1 MAPLTPHVVLKDHRH
16 HLLTKY
22 EGKGTKISFF
32 KLFIKLGII
41 WKCNLGFSKK
51 TISHLFYN
59 LEKSLKYT
67 HTAQDQHFNI
77 QILNLWMNWEK
88 LCPNLSFTIENK
100 MGNLHKKW
108 PSNIKLNINDCDIPF
123 PIILRIY
130 QWIGKNI
137 FDWGKWNDAIGSYA
151 RTTQCLAKMPRRD
164 LFLAY
169 IYKPIRLVNSGD
181 WSINIFSYAH
191 HYFSF
196 SQDFVDTTLIFL
208 RTF

>member
-1 MAPLTPHVVLKDHRH
+1 
-16 HLLTKY
+16 
-22 EGKGTKISFF
+22 
-32 KLFIKLGII
+32 
-41 WKCNLGFSKK
+41 
-51 TISHLFYN
+51 
-59 LEKSLKYT
+59 
-67 HTAQDQHFNI
+67 
-77 QILNLWMNWEK
+77 MNWEK
-88 LCPNLSFTIENK
+88 LCPNLSITIENK

-130 QWIGKNI
+130 QRIGKNI

-151 RTTQCLAKMPRRD
+151 HTTKCLAKMPWRD

-169 IYKPIRLVNSGD
+169 LYKPIRLVNSRD
-181 WSINIFSYAH
+181 WSVNIFSYAH

-196 SQDFVDTTLIFL
+196 SQDFADTTLIFF